1 MQFTTRKMEDCL
13 SRPCRNNIAPILM
26 LSTISKTKKNRKKQL
41 NVFLK
46 KIYIVLTMKPLNPMN
61 KTLDSIFIS
70 NKLQINKFITTNY
83 KPI

>member
-13 SRPCRNNIAPILM
+13 SRPCRNNIAPIRM
-26 LSTISKTKKNRKKQL
+26 LSTSSKTKKNRK
-41 NVFLK
+41 LK

-61 KTLDSIFIS
+61 KTLDSIFFS